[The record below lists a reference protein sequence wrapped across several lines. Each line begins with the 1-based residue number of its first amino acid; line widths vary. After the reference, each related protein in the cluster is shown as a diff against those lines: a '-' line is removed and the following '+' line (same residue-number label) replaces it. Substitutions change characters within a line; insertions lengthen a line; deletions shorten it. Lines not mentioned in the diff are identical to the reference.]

1 MTKMLN
7 TLRSIVQ
14 ELNGVNDLQ
23 EALDIIVARVQS
35 AMQTEVCSVYLLDPE
50 TNRYI
55 LMATEGL
62 YKSAVGQVTLGHS
75 EGLVGLVGSREE
87 PINLEDATVHPRYR
101 YFPETGEERFRS
113 FLGVPIIHHRRV
125 LGVIVVQERQNSRCF
140 DEGEEAFLVTISAQL
155 AGVIAHSEATGAIG
169 GISLTGQSTRDVA
182 FSGVAGAPGVAV
194 GQGVVI
200 FPPADL
206 DSVPDKPC
214 EDVDQELARFNEAVE
229 AVREDI
235 ERVGERLAPQLRPE
249 EQALFEVYLRM
260 LDDNALPGEVALRI
274 RDNKWAQGALRD
286 VVNQYVRHFELMGD
300 LYLRER
306 AVDIR
311 DLGRRLLSHLQ
322 EGEPQAMAY
331 PENTILVSDELTP
344 AMLGDV
350 PRGQLVGLVSVR
362 GSSNSHVAILARAMG
377 VPTVMGLVDV
387 PVSQLDSRELI
398 VDGYEGQIY
407 ASPSPDLLEYYQN
420 ICLEEEEL
428 VRGLEE
434 LRDKTSETQDGHR
447 VPLLVNTGLMT
458 DVVRSLNHGAEGI
471 GLYRTEVPFMINE
484 RFPSEQEQRVY
495 YREQLE
501 AFAPAE
507 VTMRTLDVG
516 GDKALSYF
524 PISEEN
530 PFLGWRGIRVT
541 LDHPEI
547 FQVQVRAMLKASSG
561 LDNLRI
567 MLPMVSNVSEVE
579 EAQHLIYRVYHEVLE
594 EGYQI
599 VMPPVG
605 VMIEI
610 PAAVYQVRELAER
623 VDFISVG
630 SNDLTQYLLA
640 VDRNNPR
647 VASLYHS
654 YHPAV
659 LQALCQIAQDA
670 HDVGKPVSICGE
682 LAGDPGGAV
691 LLTAM
696 GYDAL
701 SMNAASLSKVKS
713 IIRSITMTMA
723 RDLLAE
729 VLTMDSPHVIRST
742 VEMALRN
749 AGFGRYVRPER
760 GSVRGKLPRAPSELA
775 MAEQDVPSDGH

>member
-1 MTKMLN
+1 MTTMLS

-14 ELNGVNDLQ
+14 ELNGINDLQ
-23 EALDIIVARVQS
+23 TALDTIATRVQE
-35 AMQTEVCSVYLLDPE
+35 AMQTEVCSVYLYDEHSGCYVL
-50 TNRYI
+50 R
-55 LMATEGL
+55 ATEGL
-62 YKSAVGQVTLGHS
+62 YKEAVGQVRILPS

-87 PINLEDATVHPRYR
+87 PINLGDAQAHPRNR

-125 LGVIVVQERQNSRCF
+125 LGVIVVQESQNRRFF

-169 GISLTGQSTRDVA
+169 GISASGGEARDVV
-182 FSGVAGAPGVAV
+182 FSGVAGSSGVAI
-194 GQGVVI
+194 GQAVVI

-206 DSVPDKPC
+206 DAVPDKHC
-214 EDVDQELARFNEAVE
+214 EDTDAEIERFRAAVG
-229 AVREDI
+229 AVREDV
-235 ERVGERLAPQLRPE
+235 EQVGERLAPQLRPE

-260 LDDNALPGEVALRI
+260 LHDHALPGEVENRI
-274 RDNKWAQGALRD
+274 REGSWAQGALKG
-286 VVNQYVRHFELMGD
+286 VVNQYVRHFEMMGD

-322 EGEPQAMAY
+322 EGEPRTPDY
-331 PENTILVSDELTP
+331 PDSTILISEELTP
-344 AMLGDV
+344 AMLGEV
-350 PRGQLVGLVSVR
+350 PNGQLAGLVSVR
-362 GSSNSHVAILARAMG
+362 GSGNSHVAILARAMG
-377 VPTVMGLVDV
+377 VPTVMGLVDM
-387 PVSQLDSRELI
+387 PVARLDACELI

-407 ASPSPDLLEYYQN
+407 ASPSSELKTFFES
-420 ICLEEEEL
+420 IIEEEREL
-428 VRGLEE
+428 TRGLEE
-434 LRDKTSETQDGHR
+434 LRDKLCTTRDGHR
-447 VPLLVNTGLMT
+447 MPLYVNTGLMT

-484 RFPSEQEQRVY
+484 RFPSEQEQRAY

-501 AFAPAE
+501 AFAPAD
-507 VTMRTLDVG
+507 VTMRTLDIG

-524 PISEEN
+524 PIVEEN

-547 FQVQVRAMLKASSG
+547 FLVQIRAMIKASEG
-561 LDNLRI
+561 LNNLRI
-567 MLPMVSNVSEVE
+567 MLPMISNVSEIE
-579 EAQHLIYRVYHEVLE
+579 EAQHLVYRAWHEVGE
-594 EGYQI
+594 EGYDLA
-599 VMPPVG
+599 MPEVG

-610 PAAVYQVRELAER
+610 PAAVYQVREIASR

-647 VASLYHS
+647 VANLYHS

-659 LQALCQIAQDA
+659 LQALCQVAQDC
-670 HDVGKPVSICGE
+670 HDVGKPASICGE
-682 LAGDPGGAV
+682 LAGDPGGA
-691 LLTAM
+691 LLLMAM

-701 SMNAASLSKVKS
+701 SMNAANLPKIKS
-713 IIRSITMTMA
+713 TIRGVDLDMA
-723 RDLLAE
+723 RQLLAQ
-729 VLTMDSPHVIRST
+729 VLTMDSPQVIRSY
-742 VEMALRN
+742 VELSLRKL
-749 AGFGRYVRPER
+749 GFGRYVRPER
-760 GSVRGKLPRAPSELA
+760 NVSSIREAWVKDSSEEGSTSVS
-775 MAEQDVPSDGH
+775 QQ